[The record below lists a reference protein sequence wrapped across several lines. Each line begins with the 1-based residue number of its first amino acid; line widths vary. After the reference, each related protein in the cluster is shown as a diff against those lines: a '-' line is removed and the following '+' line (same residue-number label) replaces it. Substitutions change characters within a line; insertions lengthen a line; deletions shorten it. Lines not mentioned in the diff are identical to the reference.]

1 MLIDRRYTYYHKR
14 DVVDRMNT
22 AAIQEANR
30 LLHSPKA
37 GTTGPRAA
45 QSSVRTP
52 LPVGI
57 AAYVLN
63 GIELRICGRL
73 ILSGANSSDDGN
85 AYVTPLMSCLCGGK
99 LPSLIVTFTYGYSGC
114 YLHPYL
120 PVNYITGW

>member
-14 DVVDRMNT
+14 DVVDRKNT

-30 LLHSPKA
+30 LLHSQKE
-37 GTTGPRAA
+37 GTTGPREA

-85 AYVTPLMSCLCGGK
+85 AYVTPLMSCLWVNCLL
-99 LPSLIVTFTYGYSGC
+99 LP
-114 YLHPYL
+114 LHL
-120 PVNYITGW
+120 HTGIRPDL